1 MDLLRIHVR
10 LIMVGVLTMEES
22 KTVLSSAF
30 FALRR
35 FGLNAA
41 GALLQADPGTFARP
55 LGPLKSG
62 SRKDEA
68 L

>member
-1 MDLLRIHVR
+1 LQ
-10 LIMVGVLTMEES
+10 
-22 KTVLSSAF
+22 
-30 FALRR
+30 
-35 FGLNAA
+35 NAA